1 MGTHSLFDIV
11 GPIMVGPSSSHTAG
25 ADRLGLFARAIYG
38 GQPRRAHIK
47 LHGSFAATGDG
58 HGTKLALVAGL
69 LGYQPDDLRIPRALE
84 IAREEGMDVT
94 FGEVSLETAHP
105 NTAMFELSGGVMG
118 TGNNTADL
126 VVAEDPELAQRMTI
140 VGCSVGGGA
149 VEVTQIDDFEVS
161 ATGELPLIVVE
172 HTDQPGVIH
181 FVSGVLA
188 ENRIN
193 IAAMRVSREMRGAR
207 ALMLIETDGA
217 PDRVTLSRMLK
228 QPQVH
233 SVRYVPAI

>member
-1 MGTHSLFDIV
+1 MGNRSLFDIV

-25 ADRLGLFARAIYG
+25 AVRLGLLARAIYG
-38 GQPRRAHIK
+38 AQPAVAKIK

-69 LGYQPDDLRIPRALE
+69 LGMTPDDLRIPTALDV
-84 IAREEGMDVT
+84 AREAGLQVE
-94 FGEVSLETAHP
+94 FSEVSLDDAHP
-105 NTAMFELSGGVMG
+105 NTAIFELSGGVANPESG
-118 TGNNTADL
+118 AAPTA
-126 VVAEDPELAQRMTI
+126 MTI
-140 VGCSVGGGA
+140 AGSSVGGGA
-149 VEVTQIDDFEVS
+149 VEVTQIDDFPVS

-181 FVSGVLA
+181 FVSGVLS

-193 IAAMRVSREMRGAR
+193 IASMRVSRENRGAR

-217 PDRVTLSRMLK
+217 PDRVTLARMLK

-233 SVRYVPAI
+233 SVRFVPAI

>member
-25 ADRLGLFARAIYG
+25 AARLGSLARAIYG
-38 GQPRRAHIK
+38 GQPRRANIL

-69 LGYQPDDLRIPRALE
+69 LGLAPDDLRIPQALAL
-84 IAREEGMDVT
+84 ARELGMDVF
-94 FGEVSLETAHP
+94 FGEVSLEAAHP
-105 NTAMFELSGGVMG
+105 NTAVFNLSGGVVDG
-118 TGNNTADL
+118 DTSEQ
-126 VVAEDPELAQRMTI
+126 VAAEEAQLGQQMSIT
-140 VGCSVGGGA
+140 GCSVGGGA
-149 VEVTQIDDFEVS
+149 VEVTHIDDFEVS
-161 ATGELPLIVVE
+161 ATGDLPLIVVE

-181 FVSGVLA
+181 FVSGILA
-188 ENRIN
+188 ESRLN

-217 PDRVTLSRMLK
+217 PDRVTLARMLK